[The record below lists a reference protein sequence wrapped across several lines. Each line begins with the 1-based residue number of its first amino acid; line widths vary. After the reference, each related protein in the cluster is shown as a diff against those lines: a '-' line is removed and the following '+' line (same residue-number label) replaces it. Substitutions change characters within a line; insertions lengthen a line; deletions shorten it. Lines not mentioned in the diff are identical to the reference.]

1 MHPIIFVPNSTVK
14 PTVKTMNLSYRLP
27 LVGGA
32 VPGGKR
38 RVSREEIAHI
48 KSFREAL
55 ILCIELSPV
64 KHTDD
69 SIALELGLKP
79 CLFSRILNRRGKNK
93 QKANFD
99 PDLIGDLENFCLNN
113 AVSVYLAHRNKARL
127 VCDEDMQHL
136 DQELSLLRR
145 MVA

>member
-1 MHPIIFVPNSTVK
+1 M
-14 PTVKTMNLSYRLP
+14 
-27 LVGGA
+27 GGA

-38 RVSREEIAHI
+38 HVSREEVAHI
-48 KSFREAL
+48 NSFREAL

-64 KHTDD
+64 MRTDD

-79 CLFSRILNRRGKNK
+79 CLLSRILDRKRTCK

-99 PDLIGDLENFCLNN
+99 PDLIEDLENFCLND

-127 VCDEDMQHL
+127 VRDEDMQHL